1 MTHCTSPAPHPR
13 SIVEK
18 HVKRIVLATAIC
30 ACPGVAAAQSASVP
44 EDAGPFSIPRVDA
57 TIRVDG
63 LLDEAGWERA
73 WVTTMDYE
81 VQPGENTP
89 APVRTEVLVMHD
101 AHRVYIG
108 FRAYD
113 PDPNAIRAHLTDR
126 DQAWSDDWVGVVFD
140 TFNDERRNYL
150 FAVNPFGVQMDQIEH
165 WPSGDT
171 PWDGIWASAAVITDW
186 GWSAEIEI
194 PFSTLRFQRSET
206 PQVWGFD
213 AIRGYPR
220 NVFHQMGAFPRDRS
234 NICYLCQAHKIEGF
248 AGVNP
253 GRNLELVPTLTGS
266 RTDTREEFPDGP
278 LVNGDPEVDLGFT
291 ARWGFT
297 PNLTLSATL
306 NPDYS
311 QVEAD
316 ARQLE
321 VNRPF
326 AIFYPEKRPFFMEGA
341 DYFETSLGV
350 VYTRMMR
357 DPAWGLKLTG
367 KEGPHTVGAYVV
379 DDDTTNL
386 ILPGAE
392 SSAFTNLDTSNRATV
407 LRYKYD
413 LGSRFTLGGI
423 FTNRDG
429 GDYLNRVGGVDGELR
444 FSPRDLVTVQ
454 LLTSSTRYPDRVVQ
468 DFDQPGGTFSDHAA
482 EVFYTH
488 ETRTWLWWAAY
499 QDVGEGFRADLGFMP
514 QVDFEHREVGLG
526 YQWNAVD
533 GSWYSRMDIKAKV
546 ADTVD
551 QNGGLLFHE
560 DVVQF
565 TFEGPLQSHA
575 VIRPSQAREGFGGRE
590 FDFNRLKLHLCAK
603 PNGDSYFWLNLNTGG
618 QVDYANVR
626 GGDFANLD
634 GGLWYRFGRHLYV
647 EPSFA
652 RERMVVEEGWLY
664 TSTIAQ
670 LTASWQFN
678 ARTFVRAILQH
689 VEDRFNP
696 ELYTDGRDSESENL
710 FAQFLFSYKVNPQTV
725 LFVGYSDNS
734 LATDSIGL
742 TRANR
747 TVFAKIGYAWVL

>member
-1 MTHCTSPAPHPR
+1 MTCDTSPALHPR
-13 SIVEK
+13 SISGQHLIPV
-18 HVKRIVLATAIC
+18 VLAGVVCALPAI
-30 ACPGVAAAQSASVP
+30 ATPQSAPVP
-44 EDAGPFSIPRVDA
+44 EDPGPFSIPRVDA
-57 TIRVDG
+57 DIRIDG
-63 LLDEAGWERA
+63 ALDEAGWERA
-73 WVTTMDYE
+73 WMTTMDYE

-150 FAVNPFGVQMDQIEH
+150 FVVNPYGVQMDTIEH
-165 WPSGDT
+165 WPTGDT
-171 PWDGIWASAAVITDW
+171 PWDGIWASAAAVTDW

-220 NVFHQMGAFPRDRS
+220 NVFHQMGSFPRDRS
-234 NICYLCQAHKIEGF
+234 DNCYLCQAHKIEGF
-248 AGVNP
+248 AGVSP

-266 RTDTREEFPDGP
+266 RTDVRDDIPDGP
-278 LVNGDPEVDLGFT
+278 LVAGDPEVDLGFT
-291 ARWGFT
+291 VRWGFT

-341 DYFETSLGV
+341 DFFETSLGV

-357 DPAWGLKLTG
+357 DPGWGLKLTG
-367 KEGPHTVGAYVV
+367 KEGSHTAGAYVV

-386 ILPGAE
+386 IIPGSE
-392 SSAFTNLDTSNRATV
+392 GSAFTNLDASSRATV

-454 LLTSSTRYPDRVVQ
+454 LLTSSTRYPEQVVQ
-468 DFDQPGGTFSDHAA
+468 DFDQPLGTFRDWAGELVYEHG
-482 EVFYTH
+482 
-488 ETRTWLWWAAY
+488 TRTWMWWAVLA
-499 QDVGEGFRADLGFMP
+499 DVGEDFRADLGFMP
-514 QVDFEHREVGLG
+514 QVDYKHREVGLG

-533 GSWYSRMDIKAKV
+533 GSWYSRMDLKAKV
-546 ADTVD
+546 AETVD
-551 QNGGLLFHE
+551 QSGSLLFHE

-565 TFEGPLQSHA
+565 TFEGPWQSHS
-575 VIRPSQAREGFGGRE
+575 VVRPSRAREGFGGHE
-590 FDFNRLKLHLCAK
+590 FDFRRLKLHFCGK
-603 PNGDSYFWLNLNTGG
+603 PNGHSQVYLNLNIGG

-626 GGDFANLD
+626 DGDFVNLD
-634 GGLWYRFGRHLYV
+634 TGLWYRFGRHLYI
-647 EPSFA
+647 EPGFA
-652 RERMVVEEGWLY
+652 RERMEVDDGWLY

-670 LTASWQFN
+670 VTASWQFN

-689 VEDRFNP
+689 VEDRFDP
-696 ELYTDGRDSESENL
+696 DLFSDGRGAEYENL
-710 FAQFLFSYKVNPQTV
+710 FSQLLFSYKVNPQTV
-725 LFVGYSDNS
+725 LFVGYSDTS
-734 LATDSIGL
+734 LANDGFGL
-742 TRANR
+742 TKANR
-747 TVFAKIGYAWVL
+747 TVFAKIGYAWVM